1 MMDDIIKL
9 KNVEKEF
16 VGFKLGPLDLNIKKG
31 TVTGLI
37 GENGAG
43 KSTTLKL
50 LLNAL
55 KKDRGTIEVFGKD
68 INDLSEEEKY
78 KIGFVYDDL
87 YLPDTMDIGEIET
100 FHQKLYRDFWQE
112 DIFYDLVDR
121 FNLPEKQAI
130 KSFSRGMKMKLSF
143 ALALSHNAELLIL
156 DEATSGL
163 DPVARDDFLDIILD
177 FIQDEN
183 HTVLISSHILSDL
196 EKIADYI
203 AFIHKGDLLF
213 NEEKGRLMEI
223 YGLVSLNDDE
233 YESLDKN
240 AIVAVRKHQFGRECL
255 VVREKMPDGLELE
268 NPSIEDI
275 MVYMIKEA
283 YNESLDI

>member
-1 MMDDIIKL
+1 MDDIIKL
-9 KNVEKEF
+9 KNIEKEF
-16 VGFKLGPLDLNIKKG
+16 FGFKLGPLDLNIKKG

-55 KKDRGTIEVFGKD
+55 NKDRGTIEVFGKD
-68 INDLSEEEKY
+68 INNLTEEEKY

-87 YLPDTMDIGEIET
+87 YLPDNMDIGEIEA
-100 FHQKLYRDFWQE
+100 FHEKLYRDYWQE
-112 DIFYDLVDR
+112 DVFYGFMNR
-121 FNLPEKQAI
+121 FDLPERQAI

-163 DPVARDDFLDIILD
+163 DPVARDDFLDILLD

-213 NEEKGRLMEI
+213 NEEKDRLIEI

-233 YESLDKN
+233 YESLDKT
-240 AIVAVRKHQFGRECL
+240 AIVAVRKHKFGRECL
-255 VVREKMPDGLELE
+255 VVRDKMPDGIELE

>member
-1 MMDDIIKL
+1 MDDIIKL

-16 VGFKLGPLDLNIKKG
+16 SGFKLGPLDLNIKKG

-100 FHQKLYRDFWQE
+100 FHEKLYRDFWQE

-163 DPVARDDFLDIILD
+163 DPVARDDFLDILLD

-213 NEEKGRLMEI
+213 NEEKDRLIEI
-223 YGLVSLNDDE
+223 YGLVSLNNDE

-240 AIVAVRKHQFGRECL
+240 AIVAVRKHKFGRECL
-255 VVREKMPDGLELE
+255 VVRDKMPDGLELE

>member
-1 MMDDIIKL
+1 MTDAIKL
-9 KNVEKEF
+9 NKVEKEF
-16 VGFKLGPLDLNIKKG
+16 IGFKLGPLDLNIKKG

-50 LLNAL
+50 LLNAI

-68 INDLSEEEKY
+68 INNLTEEEKY
-78 KIGFVYDDL
+78 KIGFVYEDL

-100 FHQKLYRDFWQE
+100 FHEKLYRDFWQE

-163 DPVARDDFLDIILD
+163 DPVARDDFLDILLD

-213 NEEKGRLMEI
+213 NEEKDRLIEI
-223 YGLVSLNDDE
+223 YGLVSLNNDE

-240 AIVAVRKHQFGRECL
+240 AIVAVRKHKFGRECL
-255 VVREKMPDGLELE
+255 VVRDKMPDGLELE

>member
-1 MMDDIIKL
+1 MDDIIKL
-9 KNVEKEF
+9 KNIEKEF
-16 VGFKLGPLDLNIKKG
+16 FGFKLGPLDLNIKKG

-55 KKDRGTIEVFGKD
+55 KKDRGTIEIFGKD

-100 FHQKLYRDFWQE
+100 FHEKLYRDFWQE

-163 DPVARDDFLDIILD
+163 DPVARDDFLDILLD

-213 NEEKGRLMEI
+213 NEEKDRLMEI

-233 YESLDKN
+233 YESLDKD
-240 AIVAVRKHQFGRECL
+240 AIVAVRKHKFGRECL
-255 VVREKMPDGLELE
+255 VVRDKMPDGIELE
-268 NPSIEDI
+268 KPSIEDI

>member
-1 MMDDIIKL
+1 MDDIINL

-16 VGFKLGPLDLNIKKG
+16 YGFKLGPLDLNIKKG

-100 FHQKLYRDFWQE
+100 FHEKLYREYWQE
-112 DIFYDLVDR
+112 DIFYGLVDR
-121 FNLPEKQAI
+121 FNLPEKKAI
-130 KSFSRGMKMKLSF
+130 KSFSRGMKMELSF

-163 DPVARDDFLDIILD
+163 DPVARDDFLDILLD

-213 NEEKGRLMEI
+213 NEEKDRLMEI
-223 YGLVSLNDDE
+223 YGLVSLNDEE
-233 YESLDKN
+233 YESLDKD
-240 AIVAVRKHQFGRECL
+240 AIVAVRKHKFGHECL

>member
-1 MMDDIIKL
+1 MDDIIKL

-100 FHQKLYRDFWQE
+100 FHEKLYRDFWQE
-112 DIFYDLVDR
+112 DIFYGLVDR

-143 ALALSHNAELLIL
+143 ALSLSHNAELLIL

-163 DPVARDDFLDIILD
+163 DPVARDDFLDILLD

-213 NEEKGRLMEI
+213 NEEKDRLMEI

-255 VVREKMPDGLELE
+255 VVRDKMPDGLELE

>member
-1 MMDDIIKL
+1 M
-9 KNVEKEF
+9 
-16 VGFKLGPLDLNIKKG
+16 
-31 TVTGLI
+31 
-37 GENGAG
+37 
-43 KSTTLKL
+43 
-50 LLNAL
+50 NAL

-68 INDLSEEEKY
+68 INNLSEEEKY

-100 FHQKLYRDFWQE
+100 FHEKLYRDFWQE
-112 DIFYDLVDR
+112 DIFYGFVDR
-121 FNLPEKQAI
+121 FNLPERQAI

-163 DPVARDDFLDIILD
+163 DPVARDDFLDILLD

-203 AFIHKGDLLF
+203 AFIHKGNLLF
-213 NEEKGRLMEI
+213 NEEKDRLIEI
-223 YGLVSLNDDE
+223 YALVSLNDEE

-240 AIVAVRKHQFGRECL
+240 AIIAVRKHKFGHECL
-255 VVREKMPDGLELE
+255 VIREEMPEGIELE

-275 MVYMIKEA
+275 MVYMIKET

>member
-1 MMDDIIKL
+1 MDDIIKL

-16 VGFKLGPLDLNIKKG
+16 LGFKLGPLDLNIKKG

-100 FHQKLYRDFWQE
+100 FHEKLYRDFWQE
-112 DIFYDLVDR
+112 DIFNDLVDR

-143 ALALSHNAELLIL
+143 ALALSHSAELLIL

-163 DPVARDDFLDIILD
+163 DPVARDDFLDILLD

-213 NEEKGRLMEI
+213 NEEKDRLIEI

-240 AIVAVRKHQFGRECL
+240 AIVAVRKHKFGRECL
-255 VVREKMPDGLELE
+255 VVRDKMPDGIELE
-268 NPSIEDI
+268 KPSIEDI

>member
-1 MMDDIIKL
+1 MDDIIKL

-16 VGFKLGPLDLNIKKG
+16 SGFKLGPLDLNIKKG

-100 FHQKLYRDFWQE
+100 FHEKLYRDFWQE
-112 DIFYDLVDR
+112 DIFYGLVDR

-143 ALALSHNAELLIL
+143 ALALSHNADLLIL

-163 DPVARDDFLDIILD
+163 DPVARDDFLDILLD

-213 NEEKGRLMEI
+213 NEEKDRLMEI

-233 YESLDKN
+233 YESLDKD
-240 AIVAVRKHQFGRECL
+240 AIVAVRKHKFGRECL
-255 VVREKMPDGLELE
+255 VVRDKMPDGIELE
-268 NPSIEDI
+268 KPSIEDI

>member
-1 MMDDIIKL
+1 MDDIIKL

-16 VGFKLGPLDLNIKKG
+16 LEFKLGPLDLNIKKG
-31 TVTGLI
+31 TITGLI

-68 INDLSEEEKY
+68 INNLTKEEKY

-87 YLPDTMDIGEIET
+87 YLPDTMDIGEIEV
-100 FHQKLYRDFWQE
+100 FHEKLYRDYWQE
-112 DIFYDLVDR
+112 DVFYGFVNR
-121 FNLPEKQAI
+121 FDLPERQAI

-163 DPVARDDFLDIILD
+163 DPVARDDFLDILLD

-203 AFIHKGDLLF
+203 AFIHKGNLLF
-213 NEEKGRLMEI
+213 NEEKDRLIEI

-255 VVREKMPDGLELE
+255 VVRDKMPDGLELE

>member
-1 MMDDIIKL
+1 MDDIIKL

-16 VGFKLGPLDLNIKKG
+16 FGFKLGPLDLNIKKG

-100 FHQKLYRDFWQE
+100 FHEKLYRDFWQE

-121 FNLPEKQAI
+121 FNLPEKKAI
-130 KSFSRGMKMKLSF
+130 KSLSRGMKMKLSF

-213 NEEKGRLMEI
+213 NEKKDRLMEI

-240 AIVAVRKHQFGRECL
+240 AIVAVRKHKFGRECL
-255 VVREKMPDGLELE
+255 VVREKMPDGIELE

>member
-1 MMDDIIKL
+1 MDDIIKL

-16 VGFKLGPLDLNIKKG
+16 FGFKLGPLDLNIKKG

-55 KKDRGTIEVFGKD
+55 KKDRGTIEIFGKD

-100 FHQKLYRDFWQE
+100 FHEKLYRDFWQE

-163 DPVARDDFLDIILD
+163 DPVARDDFLDILLD

-213 NEEKGRLMEI
+213 NEEKDRLIEI
-223 YGLVSLNDDE
+223 YGLVSLNNDE

-240 AIVAVRKHQFGRECL
+240 AIVAVRKHKFGRECL
-255 VVREKMPDGLELE
+255 VVRDKMPDGLELE

>member
-1 MMDDIIKL
+1 MDDIIKL

-16 VGFKLGPLDLNIKKG
+16 YGFKLGPLDLNIKKG

-100 FHQKLYRDFWQE
+100 FHEKLYRDFWQE
-112 DIFYDLVDR
+112 DIFNDLVDR

-143 ALALSHNAELLIL
+143 ALALSHSAELLIL

-163 DPVARDDFLDIILD
+163 DPVARDDFLDILLD

-213 NEEKGRLMEI
+213 NEEKDRLMEI

-240 AIVAVRKHQFGRECL
+240 AIVAVRKHKFGHECL
-255 VVREKMPDGLELE
+255 VVRDKMPDEIELE